1 MNQAAVQAVFDA
13 YADAFMRQD
22 VDALTASWAFPALI
36 SGPAGALACDEALFR
51 RNLLAM
57 FGFYDRQSVAKT
69 TAKVTSVRPLAET
82 VVLAEIDYAMAT
94 ADDAPIVQF
103 DTAYLLR
110 MAGGALLKV
119 AAISDGEV
127 AAWAARGTPLG
138 SRA

>member
-1 MNQAAVQAVFDA
+1 VNQVAVQAVFDA

-22 VDALTASWAFPALI
+22 IDALTASWAYPALI

-51 RNLLAM
+51 RNLTAM
-57 FGFYDRQSVAKT
+57 FGFYNRQGVAKT
-69 TAKVTSVRPLAET
+69 TAKVTAVRPLAET

-94 ADDAPIVQF
+94 ADDTRLVRF
-103 DTAYLLR
+103 DTAYMLR
-110 MAGGALLKV
+110 ASGGELMKV

-138 SRA
+138 SRT